1 MAAVELDK
9 ASKPKEQDAAQEQ
22 VDKVAEF
29 QKLIANSQFDSVYIP
44 PTRLHAMQATAASDK
59 SSQEFQRMTWDA
71 LYKSIINWVNVANI
85 KQVIPE
91 LFSENLIRGR
101 GLFARSAMK
110 AQSASLPFMPVFAA
124 LVAIIN
130 TKLPQVGELV
140 LTRLISRFRRAFKW
154 IDKVSE

>member
-9 ASKPKEQDAAQEQ
+9 ASKPKEWDAAQEQ
-22 VDKVAEF
+22 VDKDTKF
-29 QKLIANSQFDSVYIP
+29 QKLIANSRFGGMYIP
-44 PTRLHAMQATAASDK
+44 PAQLRAMQATVTSDK
-59 SSQEFQRMTWDA
+59 SSQEFQQMTWDA

-91 LFSENLIRGR
+91 LFSENLIRGQ

-110 AQSASLPFMPVFAA
+110 AQSASLPFTPVFAA

-140 LTRLISRFRRAFKW
+140 LTRLISWFRQAFKW
-154 IDKVSE
+154 IDKVSK